1 MPRIR
6 QIKPAFFASE
16 DIAAIRPY
24 RARLTFVGLWTHV
37 DDNGRCR
44 DNPRLIR
51 AAVWPLEDDVTLAD
65 VEDDLAE
72 LARLGRIRR
81 YDSPDGPCIQ
91 VSNFDR
97 HQKINNK
104 SKTTLHGP
112 DGEDPQPSDPATQ
125 PHIHR
130 EPPHI
135 HREPCNA
142 TVSTE
147 APVTHNGV
155 PEPYGRAHV
164 GLSEPYGS
172 HVATC
177 ENNVIQGQFAENS
190 RSPHVGLPE
199 SSRSTTRRY
208 GYGYGYGYGGGTR
221 EDALTIDADASPP
234 RCRRH
239 QNLPADDPGPKCV
252 GCRSVRLARERSAGT
267 AEQQQAAD
275 ARQARID
282 AQLAA
287 RRTNTAGASPS
298 ARQAAKDAYR
308 ASQAE
313 KRAATS

>member
-1 MPRIR
+1 MARIR
-6 QIKPAFFASE
+6 QIKPAFFTSE
-16 DIAAIRPY
+16 DITAIRSY
-24 RARLTFVGLWTHV
+24 RARLTFIGLWTHV

-65 VEDDLAE
+65 VEDDLTE

-81 YDSPDGPCIQ
+81 YDSPVGPCIQ
-91 VSNFDR
+91 VSNFNT

-112 DGEDPQPSDPATQ
+112 DGEDPQPSHPPPDPATQ

-130 EPPHI
+130 EPRHAP
-135 HREPCNA
+135 
-142 TVSTE
+142 VSTRP
-147 APVTHNGV
+147 PVTHNGV
-155 PEPYGRAHV
+155 PEPSGRTHV
-164 GLSEPYGS
+164 ALDEPYGS

-177 ENNVIQGQFAENS
+177 ENNVIQGQFAEGS

-199 SSRSTTRRY
+199 SSRSTGPRY

-252 GCRSVRLARERSAGT
+252 GCRSVRLARERAAGT
-267 AEQQQAAD
+267 AEQRRAVD
-275 ARQARID
+275 DRQARID

-298 ARQAAKDAYR
+298 ARQAARDAYR
-308 ASQAE
+308 ASQAR
-313 KRAATS
+313 KRATS